1 MSQTV
6 AMLFTLH
13 LFDVLMVGVVVG
25 FLVDFLHKCT
35 LIHSLAIRL
44 RMRPLMLIGI
54 YLFLRLVG
62 YFSLYFF
69 LPRSEKKSLHFTAF
83 FSRNSLLTGCT
94 SQF

>member
-69 LPRSEKKSLHFTAF
+69 CRVQRKNRYTSLH
-83 FSRNSLLTGCT
+83 SLAAIR
-94 SQF
+94 F